1 MKVGCNHFS
10 VSHYICLLSLW
21 SFNPQWTVVM
31 LPYANPILA
40 TISVIPWAYGLMEV
54 DRHINKKWNTKP
66 RYKYESDSK
75 EAQEG
80 MLNPMG

>member
-1 MKVGCNHFS
+1 
-10 VSHYICLLSLW
+10 
-21 SFNPQWTVVM
+21 M

-40 TISVIPWAYGLMEV
+40 TISVIPWGYGFMEV

-66 RYKYESDSK
+66 RHKYESDSK